1 MGNDQSSHN
10 ADTFDTRGYSTISD
24 MEEDNIYGEIE
35 VWKKNDNQL
44 IKLAVSNN
52 ILHGLD
58 EFNVAKDW
66 CDQAVKQ

>member
-1 MGNDQSSHN
+1 
-10 ADTFDTRGYSTISD
+10 

-52 ILHGLD
+52 ILHDLD
-58 EFNVAKDW
+58 EFNAAKDW